1 MIEDI
6 RGDFAKKWEAGQIE
20 GWNLRSGIDKSIEEA
35 KKKQAEVTEAK
46 SLDEYIEHIRRV
58 STTLSESLIEHY
70 ERMIC
75 TYKEG
80 NSGPLL
86 SNLYDRLLAADEYKQ
101 KITEELK
108 SLLRDL

>member
-1 MIEDI
+1 MNNKEALNKKRKSLKLAIERYNEYNHFVDVY
-6 RGDFAKKWEAGQIE
+6 KT
-20 GWNLRSGIDKSIEEA
+20 N
-35 KKKQAEVTEAK
+35 K
-46 SLDEYIEHIRRV
+46 SLDEYVEHIRRI
-58 STTLSESLIEHY
+58 STTFSESLIEHY

-108 SLLRDL
+108 SLLREL

>member
-1 MIEDI
+1 MNNKEALNKKRKSLKLAIERYNEYKRFVDVY
-6 RGDFAKKWEAGQIE
+6 RT
-20 GWNLRSGIDKSIEEA
+20 N
-35 KKKQAEVTEAK
+35 K
-46 SLDEYIEHIRRV
+46 SLDEYVEHIRRV

-108 SLLRDL
+108 SLLRELWE

>member
-1 MIEDI
+1 MNNKEALNKKRKSLKLAIERYNEYKRFVDVY
-6 RGDFAKKWEAGQIE
+6 KT
-20 GWNLRSGIDKSIEEA
+20 N
-35 KKKQAEVTEAK
+35 K
-46 SLDEYIEHIRRV
+46 SLDEYIEHIRRI

-108 SLLRDL
+108 SLLRELWE

>member
-1 MIEDI
+1 MNNKEALNKKRKSLKLAIERYNEYKRFVDVY
-6 RGDFAKKWEAGQIE
+6 K
-20 GWNLRSGIDKSIEEA
+20 NN
-35 KKKQAEVTEAK
+35 K
-46 SLDEYIEHIRRV
+46 SLDEYVEHVRRV

-108 SLLRDL
+108 SLLREL